1 MSTDQP
7 PSGQPPEE
15 DPFLK
20 RPQEPPPPSA
30 GQPPPSG
37 PPPGEPPPEPPPQGS
52 PYGPSGGSGPSE
64 GSPYGPANGSPHGPS
79 GGSPYGPSGGSPY
92 GPSGG
97 SPYGGGAPPP
107 PPPYGGGGYGGADP
121 LSGMPPLA
129 EPGRRILARLIDWL
143 IVFIPLAII
152 GIPFDVYKRATEDN
166 FGDTVNSFSGGSQLV
181 FQLITIVAYVAYDTV
196 LTARDGRTVGKKL
209 MKLRVAMLND
219 GSTPPMS
226 QSLLRAVVLWLPAL
240 ICCACLWPL
249 ILLVLILVDKPY
261 KQGLH
266 DKAAKTVVVSVPG

>member
-7 PSGQPPEE
+7 PPDQPPED

-30 GQPPPSG
+30 GQPPPPGPPPSSG
-37 PPPGEPPPEPPPQGS
+37 PPPSGPPPPEGPPS
-52 PYGPSGGSGPSE
+52 
-64 GSPYGPANGSPHGPS
+64 
-79 GGSPYGPSGGSPY
+79 GSPYGPSGGSPY
-92 GPSGG
+92 GPTGG
-97 SPYGGGAPPP
+97 SPYDSGMPPP
-107 PPPYGGGGYGGADP
+107 PPPYGGYGGGYGGSDP

-129 EPGRRILARLIDWL
+129 ESGKRIIARIIDWL
-143 IVFIPLAII
+143 IIAIPLALI
-152 GIPFDVYKRATEDN
+152 GIPFDIYSRATDDGN
-166 FGDTVNSFSGGSQLV
+166 DFGDTVNSLNGGSQLV

-196 LTARDGRTVGKKL
+196 MVAKDGQTLGKKW

-249 ILLVLILVDKPY
+249 LILILILVDKPY

-266 DKAAKTVVVSVPG
+266 DKAAKTVVVSVPR

>member
-7 PSGQPPEE
+7 PPGPPPDE
-15 DPFLK
+15 DPFRK
-20 RPQEPPPPSA
+20 GPQEPPPPSSG

-37 PPPGEPPPEPPPQGS
+37 PPPGGPPP
-52 PYGPSGGSGPSE
+52 GG
-64 GSPYGPANGSPHGPS
+64 
-79 GGSPYGPSGGSPY
+79 PYGPSGGSPY

-97 SPYGGGAPPP
+97 SPYDNGVP
-107 PPPYGGGGYGGADP
+107 PPPYGGYGGGYGGADP
-121 LSGMPPLA
+121 LAGMPPLA
-129 EPGRRILARLIDWL
+129 ESGKRILARIIDWV
-143 IVFIPLAII
+143 IIAIPLAVI
-152 GIPFDVYKRATEDN
+152 GIPFDIYTRATEDGSD
-166 FGDTVNSFSGGSQLV
+166 FGDTVNSLNGGSQLV

-196 LTARDGRTVGKKL
+196 MTARNGQTIGKKL

-226 QSLLRAVVLWLPAL
+226 QSLLRALVLWLPAL

-249 ILLVLILVDKPY
+249 LILILILVDKPY

-266 DKAAKTVVVSVPG
+266 DKAAKTVVVSVPR

>member
-7 PSGQPPEE
+7 PPGQPPEE

-30 GQPPPSG
+30 GQPPPEG
-37 PPPGEPPPEPPPQGS
+37 PPPGGPPPGS
-52 PYGPSGGSGPSE
+52 PYGPTG
-64 GSPYGPANGSPHGPS
+64 GSPYGSS
-79 GGSPYGPSGGSPY
+79 GGSPYDS
-92 GPSGG
+92 
-97 SPYGGGAPPP
+97 APPP
-107 PPPYGGGGYGGADP
+107 PPPYGGYGAGYGGTDP

-129 EPGRRILARLIDWL
+129 ESGKRIIARIIDWL
-143 IVFIPLAII
+143 IVAIPLALI
-152 GIPFDVYKRATEDN
+152 GIPFHIYSRATEDGN
-166 FGDTVNSFSGGSQLV
+166 DFGDTVNSLNGGSQLV
-181 FQLITIVAYVAYDTV
+181 FQLITIVAFVAYDTV
-196 LTARDGRTVGKKL
+196 MVAKNGQTLGKKW

-226 QSLLRAVVLWLPAL
+226 QSLLRAIVLWLPAL

-249 ILLVLILVDKPY
+249 LLLILILVDKPY

-266 DKAAKTVVVSVPG
+266 DKAAKTVVVSVPQ

>member
-7 PSGQPPEE
+7 PPDQPPED

-30 GQPPPSG
+30 GQPPPPGPPPSSG
-37 PPPGEPPPEPPPQGS
+37 PPPSGPPPPEGPPS
-52 PYGPSGGSGPSE
+52 
-64 GSPYGPANGSPHGPS
+64 
-79 GGSPYGPSGGSPY
+79 GSPYGPSGGSPY
-92 GPSGG
+92 GPTGG
-97 SPYGGGAPPP
+97 SPYDNGMPPP
-107 PPPYGGGGYGGADP
+107 PPPYGGYGGGYGGSDP

-129 EPGRRILARLIDWL
+129 ESGKRIIARIIDWL
-143 IVFIPLAII
+143 IIAIPLALI
-152 GIPFDVYKRATEDN
+152 GIPFDIYSRATDDGN
-166 FGDTVNSFSGGSQLV
+166 DFGDTVNSLNGGSQLV

-196 LTARDGRTVGKKL
+196 MVAKDGQTLGKKW

-249 ILLVLILVDKPY
+249 LILILILVDKPY

-266 DKAAKTVVVSVPG
+266 DKAAKTVVVSVPR

>member
-7 PSGQPPEE
+7 PPGQPPEE

-20 RPQEPPPPSA
+20 RPQEPPPPSG
-30 GQPPPSG
+30 GQPPPPPGGDRPPPGG
-37 PPPGEPPPEPPPQGS
+37 PPPGS
-52 PYGPSGGSGPSE
+52 PYGPSGGD
-64 GSPYGPANGSPHGPS
+64 
-79 GGSPYGPSGGSPY
+79 PYGPSGGDPY
-92 GPSGG
+92 GSSGG
-97 SPYGGGAPPP
+97 SPYGGGGGM
-107 PPPYGGGGYGGADP
+107 PPPYGGGGYGAGYGGTDP

-129 EPGRRILARLIDWL
+129 ESGRRIFARIVDWL
-143 IVFIPLAII
+143 IIAIPLAII
-152 GIPFDVYKRATEDN
+152 GIPFDIYTRATDDGSDW
-166 FGDTVNSFSGGSQLV
+166 GDTVNSLNGGSQLV

-196 LTARDGRTVGKKL
+196 MTAKNGQTLGKKL

-226 QSLLRAVVLWLPAL
+226 QSLLRAVVLWLPTL

-249 ILLVLILVDKPY
+249 LILILILVDKPY

-266 DKAAKTVVVSVPG
+266 DKAAKTVVVSVAR

>member
-7 PSGQPPEE
+7 PPGQPPEE

-30 GQPPPSG
+30 GQPPPPPGGGQPPPGG
-37 PPPGEPPPEPPPQGS
+37 PPPGS
-52 PYGPSGGSGPSE
+52 PYGPSGGD
-64 GSPYGPANGSPHGPS
+64 PYGSS
-79 GGSPYGPSGGSPY
+79 GGSPYDGGM
-92 GPSGG
+92 
-97 SPYGGGAPPP
+97 PPP
-107 PPPYGGGGYGGADP
+107 PPPYGGYGGGYGGTDP

-129 EPGRRILARLIDWL
+129 ESGRRILARLIDWV
-143 IVFIPLAII
+143 IIAIPLAVI
-152 GIPFDVYKRATEDN
+152 GIPFDIYARATDDGN
-166 FGDTVNSFSGGSQLV
+166 DFGDTVNSLNGGSQLV

-196 LTARDGRTVGKKL
+196 MTARNGQTIGKKL

-249 ILLVLILVDKPY
+249 LILILILVDKPY

-266 DKAAKTVVVSVPG
+266 DKAAKTVVVSVPQ